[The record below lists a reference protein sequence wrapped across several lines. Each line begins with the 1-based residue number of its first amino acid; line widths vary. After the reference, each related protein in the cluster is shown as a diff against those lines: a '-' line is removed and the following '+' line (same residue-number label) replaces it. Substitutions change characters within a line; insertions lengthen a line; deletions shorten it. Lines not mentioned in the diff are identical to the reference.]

1 MRRFY
6 LVLGPALVAGL
17 LLVTLPSSATG
28 YNPMGP
34 YASPAPGEGIP
45 GPANVPGLEF
55 SDRVDRDAA
64 NPSAADPE
72 QNIAW
77 DGTGGTANTFDYS
90 GTRTLANGTVDID
103 RQVDALGNTG
113 EALFEAVA
121 YLNAAALL
129 FSVSGDPNIYFE
141 AISGASGTWA
151 TPAMIDR
158 VTAVT
163 DVDALEV
170 WGPAGGPD
178 SPADDA
184 NVYSLENDANG
195 VAVWYYGGASS
206 TAWVTVAEIGEA
218 IGLDDSLWGL
228 LDLDGLMMYG
238 DAMLFSIAPI
248 RTVAGGL
255 VYDGGEIWVWDGS
268 PNSTAAFLNH
278 GGHVWD
284 TAFDVRATFG
294 VQSENINALE
304 AVATIIPEPA
314 SLALLALGLG
324 ALALRRPFRT

>member
-1 MRRFY
+1 MRKSFI
-6 LVLGPALVAGL
+6 LWGPVMVAALV
-17 LLVTLPSSATG
+17 LVTLPASATG
-28 YNPMGP
+28 YNPTGP
-34 YASPAPGEGIP
+34 YVYAAPGSGIP

-77 DGTGGTANTFDYS
+77 DGTGGTADTFDYS
-90 GTRTLANGTVDID
+90 GTRTLADGSVDID
-103 RQVDALGNTG
+103 RQVDALANYGD
-113 EALFEAVA
+113 ALFQEVA
-121 YLNAAALL
+121 YLNTAALL
-129 FSVSGDPNIYFE
+129 FSVSADPNIYFE
-141 AISGASGTWA
+141 AISGASGIWA
-151 TPAMIDR
+151 TPAMIDG

-170 WGPAGGPD
+170 WGPAGSPN
-178 SPADDA
+178 SPADDS
-184 NVYSLENDANG
+184 NMYSLETDANG
-195 VAVWYYGGASS
+195 VAVWHYDGTSS
-206 TAWVTVAEIGEA
+206 SAWVTVAEIGTA

-238 DAMLFSIAPI
+238 DALLFSIAPI
-248 RTVAGGL
+248 HTVAGGL
-255 VYDGGEIWVWDGS
+255 IYDGGEIWVWDGS
-268 PNSTAAFLNH
+268 PNSAASFLNH

-284 TAFDVRATFG
+284 TAFDVRGTFG
-294 VQSENINALE
+294 VQSEDINALE